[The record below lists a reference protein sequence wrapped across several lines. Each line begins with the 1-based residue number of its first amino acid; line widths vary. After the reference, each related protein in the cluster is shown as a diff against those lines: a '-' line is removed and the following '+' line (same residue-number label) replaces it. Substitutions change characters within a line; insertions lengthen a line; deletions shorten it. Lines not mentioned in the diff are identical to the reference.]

1 VPGTA
6 RAASHFSK
14 TVRTI
19 ASRGEA
25 YLLCL
30 LGGAVMLL
38 PLIWMVRSSVM
49 DPAQIFVFPPQW
61 IPRPL
66 RLSNY
71 REAFTAVPSLRY
83 LLNTLTILIPVV
95 LGTVGTSAGAAF
107 GFARLRWRGRDWV
120 FALLMTTLILPS
132 VITLIPTYL
141 VWARAGL
148 VNTFVPLIL
157 PAWFGG
163 GIFNVFLLRQFFR
176 TIPRELDEAG
186 YIDGATP
193 LEVFCFVI
201 VPLSRP
207 ALITVA
213 IFSALSVWN
222 DFLGP
227 LIYLN
232 DPNKFTL
239 ALGLTF
245 FTGEY
250 TSQWQLLD
258 GRRHDGDRPGGHLLL
273 PCPALLR
280 ARHHADRD
288 QGIGRI
294 HQRGQSSR
302 RFGRILLIET
312 EILNAA
318 AIRPMAIVHWRGDTT
333 ERRYSIAEAALLQ
346 DFTCGP
352 SNACAAF

>member
-1 VPGTA
+1 VPGTE

-19 ASRGEA
+19 ASRGAA

-250 TSQWQLLD
+250 TSQWQLLMAAATMVI
-258 GRRHDGDRPGGHLLL
+258 G
-273 PCPALLR
+273 PAVIFFFLAQR
-280 ARHHADRD
+280 YFV
-288 QGIGRI
+288 QGITLTGI
-294 HQRGQSSR
+294 KG
-302 RFGRILLIET
+302 
-312 EILNAA
+312 
-318 AIRPMAIVHWRGDTT
+318 
-333 ERRYSIAEAALLQ
+333 
-346 DFTCGP
+346 
-352 SNACAAF
+352 